1 MLSRRAWI
9 FVNGDLSNPAA
20 VKSMIQPADLLVAA
34 DGGLRHIRSLGLQPA
49 AVLGD
54 FDSISNDEFKRLVE
68 EGVMVEKHPIAKD
81 ETDLEL
87 ALIWVLATGV
97 KHIRIVAAQGDRF
110 DHTLG
115 NLFLLMLPELAD
127 CDVRL
132 EDGRNEVFLIRS
144 RATVEGLPG
153 DRVSLLPLGKPSV
166 GVTTRGLRFVLF
178 GETLWPERTRG
189 ISNTMLETSAT
200 IELTDGI
207 LICIHTRIT
216 ELYH

>member
-20 VKSMIQPADLLVAA
+20 VKNMIQPADLLVAA
-34 DGGLRHIRSLGLQPA
+34 DGGLRHMRSLGLQPA

-54 FDSISNDEFKRLVE
+54 FDSISNDEFKQLVE

-87 ALIWVLATGV
+87 ALIWVLAKGI

-144 RATVEGLPG
+144 KATVEGLPG
-153 DRVSLLPLGKPSV
+153 DRVSLLPLGKPSA
-166 GVTTRGLRFVLF
+166 GVTTRGLRFALF
-178 GETLWPERTRG
+178 GETLQPERTRG

-200 IELTDGI
+200 IELTGGI

-216 ELYH
+216 ELDH